1 MQEFTVTGMSCAACS
16 ARVEGAVRSVAGV
29 TECTVSLLTG
39 AMSVEGDVSAQDV
52 VRAVEKA
59 GYGAALKEKNTAGA
73 VNKKEEEKKN
83 LLPALIFSA
92 VLLLILMLFSMGH
105 MLSLPMPSFL
115 TPMGNGFCQLIL
127 SSWILWIHRRFFISG
142 IRGVIHRSL
151 NMDTLVSLGSGVSY
165 GYSLVRLIGMLGA
178 NRSEQMRILH
188 GLFFESAAMILVL
201 ITVGKMLEARS
212 KGKTTDAIRS
222 LRRLSPNEATVL
234 RQGNEVL
241 IPASEVKVGELVSVR
256 PGESFPADG
265 VVESGQGAVDESA
278 LTGESMPQDKKEGDA
293 VYTGTANLSGHLIV
307 RAVKV
312 GGETTLSRM
321 IERVVASSAT
331 KAPIARL
338 ADRVSAVFVPVILAI
353 AAVTFVIWWS
363 LGEEIGVS
371 LSRAIAV
378 LVVSCP
384 CALGLATPVAI
395 MVGNGVAARNGVL
408 FKTASALE
416 ETGKT
421 RIVVLDKTGTVT
433 EGKMSVSDCFT
444 ASEVS
449 REKLL
454 QTAATLEQG
463 SRHPVAVSIC
473 EYARRHGIEA
483 EASQDFF
490 SKNGFGVRARRKGS
504 DLVGGKLEML
514 REPDKVPEEALSWA
528 WDRSREGKTSV
539 FFEEDGNFLGILALS
554 DVLKPDSA
562 EAVEA
567 LRKMG
572 LRVVMI
578 TGDRKE
584 TAQSIAKLVGIEEVY
599 AEVLPEGK
607 EDLVRML
614 ARDGKVMMV
623 GDGINDAP
631 ALTAADVGVAI
642 GSGMEIA
649 MDAASVVL
657 LTTELTA
664 LPWLISLSAKT
675 LKNIKENLFW
685 AFCYNLV
692 GIPLAAGAFIP
703 LLGWNLTPMFGAAAM
718 SLSSFLV
725 VSNALR
731 LNLISRKEKNT
742 FVKPI
747 KEEEKMEKILKIEG
761 MMCPH
766 CEAHV
771 KKALE
776 ALPGVAEA
784 LPSHEK
790 KQAIVRLTADVS
802 DELLKETVEKAG
814 YRVL

>member
-1 MQEFTVTGMSCAACS
+1 
-16 ARVEGAVRSVAGV
+16 
-29 TECTVSLLTG
+29 
-39 AMSVEGDVSAQDV
+39 
-52 VRAVEKA
+52 
-59 GYGAALKEKNTAGA
+59 
-73 VNKKEEEKKN
+73 
-83 LLPALIFSA
+83 
-92 VLLLILMLFSMGH
+92 
-105 MLSLPMPSFL
+105 
-115 TPMGNGFCQLIL
+115 
-127 SSWILWIHRRFFISG
+127 
-142 IRGVIHRSL
+142 
-151 NMDTLVSLGSGVSY
+151 
-165 GYSLVRLIGMLGA
+165 
-178 NRSEQMRILH
+178 
-188 GLFFESAAMILVL
+188 
-201 ITVGKMLEARS
+201 
-212 KGKTTDAIRS
+212 
-222 LRRLSPNEATVL
+222 
-234 RQGNEVL
+234 
-241 IPASEVKVGELVSVR
+241 
-256 PGESFPADG
+256 
-265 VVESGQGAVDESA
+265 
-278 LTGESMPQDKKEGDA
+278 
-293 VYTGTANLSGHLIV
+293 
-307 RAVKV
+307 
-312 GGETTLSRM
+312 
-321 IERVVASSAT
+321 
-331 KAPIARL
+331 
-338 ADRVSAVFVPVILAI
+338 
-353 AAVTFVIWWS
+353 
-363 LGEEIGVS
+363 
-371 LSRAIAV
+371 
-378 LVVSCP
+378 
-384 CALGLATPVAI
+384 
-395 MVGNGVAARNGVL
+395 
-408 FKTASALE
+408 
-416 ETGKT
+416 
-421 RIVVLDKTGTVT
+421 
-433 EGKMSVSDCFT
+433 
-444 ASEVS
+444 
-449 REKLL
+449 
-454 QTAATLEQG
+454 
-463 SRHPVAVSIC
+463 
-473 EYARRHGIEA
+473 
-483 EASQDFF
+483 
-490 SKNGFGVRARRKGS
+490 
-504 DLVGGKLEML
+504 
-514 REPDKVPEEALSWA
+514 
-528 WDRSREGKTSV
+528 
-539 FFEEDGNFLGILALS
+539 
-554 DVLKPDSA
+554 
-562 EAVEA
+562 
-567 LRKMG
+567 
-572 LRVVMI
+572 VVMI